1 MCTQATAAAA
11 TDHDECVGN
20 CGNCKTFIESK
31 RQTAVIIVAPHA
43 TDKLPDEL
51 QAEYAGLSDTHFAI
65 DIGTADLAAALA
77 KETGARL
84 VSGNVGRLGIDLN
97 RALDD
102 AFDADRPEGFGT
114 VKSSRQH
121 GALVGLYDAFHASVR
136 SAVEMVARDGIK
148 PVLIDLH
155 SFSRTWRDQVRVV
168 DIGVCD
174 HRLDARAK
182 DLLQSLHAE
191 FGSTHTVMMDEPYP
205 GTHPGAFIAR
215 HYYPITASA
224 LTIEIC
230 DDLIATAEG
239 RAALLPG
246 LSRAI
251 THLATGE
258 PSHVQSL

>member
-1 MCTQATAAAA
+1 MCTQATTAAA
-11 TDHDECVGN
+11 TEHHECVGK
-20 CGNCKTFIESK
+20 CGNCKKPKENTP
-31 RQTAVIIVAPHA
+31 QAAMVIVAPHA
-43 TDKLPDEL
+43 TEKLPDEL
-51 QAEYAGLSDTHFAI
+51 QSEYAGLSNTHFAI

-77 KETGARL
+77 KDTGARL

-114 VKSSRQH
+114 VQSARERD
-121 GALVGLYDAFHASVR
+121 ALMALYEAFHTSVR
-136 SAVEMVARDGIK
+136 SAVEMVTQHGIK

-155 SFSRTWRDQVRVV
+155 SFNRTWRDQVRAV

-174 HRLDARAK
+174 HRLDEKAK
-182 DLLQSLHAE
+182 DLLQSLQAE
-191 FGSTHTVMMDEPYP
+191 FGSSHTVMMDEPYP

-215 HYYPITASA
+215 HYHPMTASA
-224 LTIEIC
+224 LTIEFC
-230 DDLIATAEG
+230 NDLIATPEG

-251 THLATGE
+251 TDLATGE
-258 PSHVQSL
+258 LSHVQSL